1 MKSEADWSYYETMKP
16 KKKSRRQSASA
27 QRVSNSK
34 AVRSQ
39 GIAKKK
45 SKKLSR
51 QSLKVA
57 TPTDTRLAFLQN
69 EGLIAPDEIAS
80 NEDRVP
86 LDFTSLNFKL
96 VGAVHSRYA
105 VRHSHAI
112 FRAAYYRVRVAY
124 LQRDIRLLKAK
135 KRAKLSGKYK
145 TKWQLDDALLKDK
158 EIRELEDDL
167 VDAEAKLTVIEAL
180 SAGYEDLRN
189 AASREMFRRGVEK
202 APND

>member
-1 MKSEADWSYYETMKP
+1 MKP
-16 KKKSRRQSASA
+16 EKKSRRRNASVRKA
-27 QRVSNSK
+27 SNSK
-34 AVRSQ
+34 VVRSP
-39 GIAKKK
+39 GSAKKK
-45 SKKLSR
+45 SSKSKETLT
-51 QSLKVA
+51 VA
-57 TPTDTRLAFLQN
+57 TPTDTRLAFLKN

-80 NEDRVP
+80 DEDRVP

-112 FRAAYYRVRVAY
+112 FRAAFYRVRVAY
-124 LQRDIRLLKAK
+124 LSRDIRLLKAK
-135 KRAKLSGKYK
+135 KRAKLAGKFK
-145 TKWQLDDALLKDK
+145 TKWQLDDALLKDR
-158 EIRELEDDL
+158 EIKELEDDL
-167 VDAEAKLTVIEAL
+167 VDAEARLTVIEAL